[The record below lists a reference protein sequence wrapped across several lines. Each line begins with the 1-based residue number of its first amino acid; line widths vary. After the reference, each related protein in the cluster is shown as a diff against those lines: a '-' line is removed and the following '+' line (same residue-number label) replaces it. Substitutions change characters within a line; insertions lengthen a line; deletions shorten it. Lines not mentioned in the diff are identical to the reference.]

1 VAAVWEN
8 NPDVKVGNVS
18 LDEFT
23 AAVDAAE
30 ALDKEYAKKD
40 VELTGVKGNRD
51 DKALLLGQIATRFRS
66 GMRFIYGS
74 VERVTVTAS
83 RLSREPNSRLLKGR
97 ANCERHRPDNGP
109 ALTIC
114 VFFLDW
120 GVNS

>member
-1 VAAVWEN
+1 MAAVWEN

-23 AAVDAAE
+23 AAIDAAE

-40 VELTGVKGNRD
+40 VDLTGVKNNRD

-74 VERVTVTAS
+74 DSPEYGQAGGTRDRDRKSPKPRTKLETA
-83 RLSREPNSRLLKGR
+83 
-97 ANCERHRPDNGP
+97 
-109 ALTIC
+109 
-114 VFFLDW
+114 
-120 GVNS
+120 